1 MSTTLP
7 HHVFTTQEI
16 RMIEQEHAQG
26 NNGHCYDL
34 MEKAGR
40 AVFDEMRQVNAH
52 PNMVYVLTGKGNNGG
67 DGYIVAAMLLKHRIP
82 FRLFALGA
90 PHPESEAYTA
100 FSYFTQVGGI
110 VEYELPNLDDEAAQG
125 NSPDIIIDALL
136 GTGLESAPRDP
147 VGHWIDFI
155 NSTKAYV
162 ISVDVPSGLNADTGT
177 VYTDSVIA
185 NKTVCMLGLKPGLIT
200 GDAVDYVGE
209 IKVSHLGVDVNS
221 YHGKI
226 SASEV
231 DGAPYFPLYLST
243 YEDIIADLPVRTK
256 SAHKGDSGRVLLIG
270 GSLGYGGAI
279 SLAGQGALRAGAG
292 LVKVATDKANSGA
305 LNAARPELMTVDMAD
320 DESMAQALAWADVIA
335 IGPGLGQSARAEA
348 LVDMVLSADKSTI
361 LDADALNIV
370 SQHGMSFNKR
380 TILTPHP
387 GEAARLL
394 GTSVDKINADRYKAV
409 YELQQHSGGVVL
421 LKGAGTLVCDGKS
434 IVIVTEGSP
443 AMASGGMGDLL
454 TGIIAALRAQ
464 GLSQMQATLA
474 GACVHGRSGQL
485 SGEDFG
491 IMGTLA
497 LDLLPYVRY
506 LVNKRPGLASQ
517 RHHDAAGQEFSLARY
532 EAQVN
537 AMLTNPA

>member
-1 MSTTLP
+1 MSSPLA
-7 HHVFTTQEI
+7 
-16 RMIEQEHAQG
+16 R
-26 NNGHCYDL
+26 
-34 MEKAGR
+34 
-40 AVFDEMRQVNAH
+40 
-52 PNMVYVLTGKGNNGG
+52 
-67 DGYIVAAMLLKHRIP
+67 
-82 FRLFALGA
+82 ALG
-90 PHPESEAYTA
+90 
-100 FSYFTQVGGI
+100 
-110 VEYELPNLDDEAAQG
+110 
-125 NSPDIIIDALL
+125 
-136 GTGLESAPRDP
+136 
-147 VGHWIDFI
+147 
-155 NSTKAYV
+155 K
-162 ISVDVPSGLNADTGT
+162 
-177 VYTDSVIA
+177 
-185 NKTVCMLGLKPGLIT
+185 
-200 GDAVDYVGE
+200 
-209 IKVSHLGVDVNS
+209 
-221 YHGKI
+221 
-226 SASEV
+226 
-231 DGAPYFPLYLST
+231 
-243 YEDIIADLPVRTK
+243 
-256 SAHKGDSGRVLLIG
+256 
-270 GSLGYGGAI
+270 
-279 SLAGQGALRAGAG
+279 
-292 LVKVATDKANSGA
+292 
-305 LNAARPELMTVDMAD
+305 
-320 DESMAQALAWADVIA
+320 
-335 IGPGLGQSARAEA
+335 ARAEA